1 MNSSCPTG
9 SCPSGPC
16 PADEA
21 LSALADAALPSEAG
35 TGLIAHCAGCPRCT
49 RRLAELR
56 ALRDAFAALPAIRLE
71 VDLAAQLVD
80 RLQAGATPAA
90 RKRRQSPWWVRWA
103 DRLRPP
109 TPWRFSLSPFAGSV
123 AAVGLGLWLG
133 GLLMELEAPRSPP
146 AANTTLAAMSVFGA
160 VPPGN
165 LCPRAGACGASGNA
179 R

>member
-9 SCPSGPC
+9 SCPPGPC

-21 LSALADAALPSEAG
+21 LSALVDAALPSEAG
-35 TGLIAHCAGCPRCT
+35 AGLLAHCAGCPRCT

-56 ALRDAFAALPAIRLE
+56 ALSDAFAALPAIRLE

-80 RLQAGATPAA
+80 RLQAGAPAAA
-90 RKRRQSPWWVRWA
+90 RKRGQGPWWVRWM
-103 DRLRPP
+103 DRIRPP
-109 TPWRFSLSPFAGSV
+109 TSWRFAFSPFAGSV

-133 GLLMELEAPRSPP
+133 GMLMELEEPLLPP
-146 AANTTLAAMSVFGA
+146 AANTTLAAMSVFGS

>member
-9 SCPSGPC
+9 SCAPWPC
-16 PADEA
+16 PPDEA
-21 LSALADAALPSEAG
+21 LSALVDAALPSEAG
-35 TGLIAHCAGCPRCT
+35 AGLLAHCAGCPRCT

-103 DRLRPP
+103 DRLRP
-109 TPWRFSLSPFAGSV
+109 
-123 AAVGLGLWLG
+123 
-133 GLLMELEAPRSPP
+133 
-146 AANTTLAAMSVFGA
+146 
-160 VPPGN
+160 
-165 LCPRAGACGASGNA
+165 
-179 R
+179 

>member
-1 MNSSCPTG
+1 MNSSCP
-9 SCPSGPC
+9 PGPC

-80 RLQAGATPAA
+80 RLQAGASPSA
-90 RKRRQSPWWVRWA
+90 RKHASGPWWVCWV

-109 TPWRFSLSPFAGSV
+109 MPWRLGLSQFAGSA

-146 AANTTLAAMSVFGA
+146 AANTTLAAMSVFGS

-165 LCPRAGACGASGNA
+165 LCPRAGACGASGSA

>member
-1 MNSSCPTG
+1 MTSSCPSG
-9 SCPSGPC
+9 SCPPGPC

-21 LSALADAALPSEAG
+21 LSALVDAALPSEAG
-35 TGLIAHCAGCPRCT
+35 AGLLGHCAGCPRCT

-56 ALRDAFAALPAIRLE
+56 ALSDAFTALPATRLE
-71 VDLAAQLVD
+71 VDLAARLVD

-90 RKRRQSPWWVRWA
+90 RKGRQSPRWVRWV
-103 DRLRPP
+103 DRIRPP
-109 TPWRFSLSPFAGSV
+109 TPWCFGLSPFAGSV

-165 LCPRAGACGASGNA
+165 LCPRAGACGASGST

>member
-1 MNSSCPTG
+1 M
-9 SCPSGPC
+9 
-16 PADEA
+16 
-21 LSALADAALPSEAG
+21 
-35 TGLIAHCAGCPRCT
+35 
-49 RRLAELR
+49 R

-90 RKRRQSPWWVRWA
+90 RKRRQSPWWVRWV
-103 DRLRPP
+103 DRIRPP
-109 TPWRFSLSPFAGSV
+109 TPWRFGLSPFAGSV

-165 LCPRAGACGASGNA
+165 LCPRAGACGASGST